1 MSLLSVNDLRVE
13 HRGRL
18 VLDGVGFDLEPGQ
31 VLAVLGP
38 NGAGKTTLLEAVA
51 GLVPAT
57 GGSVRLDGQELGG
70 RPAWERATRGLRLVG
85 QGRQVVPELTVAQNL
100 EVACRGAGLEG
111 APAEVMALFP
121 QLGPRARLAAGQLS
135 GGEQQMLAIAMGLV
149 ARPGVLLLDEPSFGL
164 APAVV
169 DVLFATLRKLREDG
183 YSLVLTEQHVTRA
196 LALADSVMVL
206 RSGRKVFE
214 REIRRRTSARL
225 LAEVLESYMGNGEMS
240 TGATGAIVDELVKV
254 TLPVGLKRELQ
265 LRARSRGTSPSE
277 LVSEAVAAWLQ
288 ESGPPP

>member
-1 MSLLSVNDLRVE
+1 VSLLSVNDLRVE

-18 VLDGVGFDLEPGQ
+18 VLDGVGFDLEAGQ
-31 VLAVLGP
+31 VLAILGP

-51 GLVPAT
+51 GLVPAA
-57 GGSVRLDGQELGG
+57 GGSVRLAGQELGG
-70 RPAWERATRGLRLVG
+70 NAAWERAAHGLRLVG

-121 QLGPRARLAAGQLS
+121 KLGPRARLAAGQLS

-196 LALADSVMVL
+196 LALADRVMVL

-214 REIRRRTSARL
+214 RKVQRRTSARL

-240 TGATGAIVDELVKV
+240 TGATGAVVDELVKV